1 MFKLAVIYEESDKR
15 YTFPFEIATKTF
27 KLSAEDLKKLEAA
40 VKKEIRKL

>member
-1 MFKLAVIYEESDKR
+1 MVVYEESQRR
-15 YTFPFEIATKTF
+15 YIFPFEIATKTF